1 MAEASARIAL
11 FLAARAVF
19 QQIAS
24 GYAVREPRCKVKD
37 FNRNLCCKTYKE
49 VKKIRFFFGD
59 LKISRNFAVFLKH
72 KILFYYLTHNTKM
85 KKLFLSFAVLA
96 GFAMVSCGNKD
107 ENAEAAEAQDTVAVV
122 EETVAVV
129 EEVADSAAAANDSVA
144 AAATETAAA
153 ATEAAAQ

>member
-1 MAEASARIAL
+1 M
-11 FLAARAVF
+11 
-19 QQIAS
+19 
-24 GYAVREPRCKVKD
+24 
-37 FNRNLCCKTYKE
+37 
-49 VKKIRFFFGD
+49 
-59 LKISRNFAVFLKH
+59 FLKH
-72 KILFYYLTHNTKM
+72 SIVLLFNLNTKM

-129 EEVADSAAAANDSVA
+129 EEVADSAAAATDSVA